1 MHRISYSLNTCFFSV
16 LIVFFQRFG
25 IIEVALFVGQEIKI
39 FRMVINI
46 GRNYCILCAI
56 LTDFEFIMKSQ
67 LCFFYKKNSTNFN
80 KIAELMNFWKKKLTF
95 WNVEKLVKILTK
107 HFKTCRMYVV
117 AFLRDSLH
125 I

>member
-1 MHRISYSLNTCFFSV
+1 
-16 LIVFFQRFG
+16 
-25 IIEVALFVGQEIKI
+25 
-39 FRMVINI
+39 MVINI

-67 LCFFYKKNSTNFN
+67 LCFFYKKKSTNFN

>member
-1 MHRISYSLNTCFFSV
+1 
-16 LIVFFQRFG
+16 
-25 IIEVALFVGQEIKI
+25 
-39 FRMVINI
+39 MVINI
-46 GRNYCILCAI
+46 STNYCILCAI

-67 LCFFYKKNSTNFN
+67 LPFSQNNSTNFN
-80 KIAELMNFWKKKLTF
+80 KIAELMNFRNKKLTF

-107 HFKTCRMYVV
+107 HSKTCRMYVV